1 MKQYETVDAF
11 FADFAELAAGAKDK
25 LAGHPGSF
33 LLETRQGRRVAASID
48 QDGSVTI
55 SPEPAGEPDCCV
67 TADEKDLLA
76 IINGKLSPVTAV
88 LLGKA
93 KIKGNPVKLLTLAR
107 LA

>member
-1 MKQYETVDAF
+1 MKQYDSLDAF
-11 FADFAELAAGAKDK
+11 LSDFAALAAGAKEK

-33 LLETRQGRRVAASID
+33 VLETKQGHRAAARID
-48 QDGSVTI
+48 AEGNVTL
-55 SPEPAGEPDCCV
+55 SRDPDSDVDCYV

>member
-11 FADFAELAAGAKDK
+11 FEDFAELAAGSKGK

-33 LLETRQGRRVAASID
+33 LLETRQGLRVAARID
-48 QDGSVTI
+48 PDGSVTI
-55 SPEPAGEPDCCV
+55 SHEPTVEPDCSV

-76 IINGKLSPVTAV
+76 IINGKLSPMKAV

-93 KIKGNPVKLLTLAR
+93 RIKGNPVKLLAL
-107 LA
+107 LKMV